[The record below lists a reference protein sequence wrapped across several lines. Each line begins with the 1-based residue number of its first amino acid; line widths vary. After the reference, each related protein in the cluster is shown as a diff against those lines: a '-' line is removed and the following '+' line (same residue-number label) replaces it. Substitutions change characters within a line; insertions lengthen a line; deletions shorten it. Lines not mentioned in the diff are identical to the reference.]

1 MSKRTQLRALVAARR
16 ERAGDAAFQAACLF
30 ACAGV
35 IGLGYDL
42 SGGPGDDLALSVAVD
57 LSMVLFG
64 VVIGSLP
71 WCRWPR
77 PATLGLAV
85 IALAGVSLSHLG
97 GLVPLATYGIW
108 FVLIFV
114 WIGTWHPPGTSY
126 LMCPVAVI
134 AYVVPF
140 ALDAPATEGVIASG
154 LISIPTAVLIGE
166 TIARRSRALRRAEAA
181 KDEALAAL
189 TRANVTDDLTG
200 LGNRR
205 RANSLLDS
213 LEDGDALAIL
223 DLDHFKR
230 VNDTLG
236 HHRGDEVLQEL
247 GAFLLRTVRD
257 RDTVARYGGE
267 EFIVV
272 IRQAGA
278 DATAVV
284 ERILTGWREMSPPA
298 TLSAGIAMKTPGQT
312 WSDTFSAADA
322 SLYRA
327 KALGRDRAVL
337 QPAS

>member
-1 MSKRTQLRALVAARR
+1 MRSRLSKRTQLRATRRSKRRASSPAA
-16 ERAGDAAFQAACLF
+16 GL
-30 ACAGV
+30 

-57 LSMVLFG
+57 ATMVLFA

-77 PATLGLAV
+77 PATLSLAV
-85 IALAGVSLSHLG
+85 VALAGVSISHLA

-126 LMCPVAVI
+126 LMSPV
-134 AYVVPF
+134 
-140 ALDAPATEGVIASG
+140 
-154 LISIPTAVLIGE
+154 
-166 TIARRSRALRRAEAA
+166 
-181 KDEALAAL
+181 ALAAL

-213 LEDGDALAIL
+213 LDDGDALAIL

-247 GAFLLRTVRD
+247 GEFLLRTVRD
-257 RDTVARYGGE
+257 HDTVARYGGE

-272 IRQAGA
+272 IRQRHGA
-278 DATAVV
+278 A
-284 ERILTGWREMSPPA
+284 RRPSRGR
-298 TLSAGIAMKTPGQT
+298 
-312 WSDTFSAADA
+312 A
-322 SLYRA
+322 SE
-327 KALGRDRAVL
+327 LG
-337 QPAS
+337 

>member
-1 MSKRTQLRALVAARR
+1 MRRSPAAR
-16 ERAGDAAFQAACLF
+16 GP
-30 ACAGV
+30 CAG
-35 IGLGYDL
+35 
-42 SGGPGDDLALSVAVD
+42 
-57 LSMVLFG
+57 
-64 VVIGSLP
+64 
-71 WCRWPR
+71 PR
-77 PATLGLAV
+77 RRRT
-85 IALAGVSLSHLG
+85 
-97 GLVPLATYGIW
+97 
-108 FVLIFV
+108 
-114 WIGTWHPPGTSY
+114 
-126 LMCPVAVI
+126 
-134 AYVVPF
+134 
-140 ALDAPATEGVIASG
+140 
-154 LISIPTAVLIGE
+154 
-166 TIARRSRALRRAEAA
+166 RRSPRS
-181 KDEALAAL
+181 

-247 GAFLLRTVRD
+247 GEFLLRTVRD
-257 RDTVARYGGE
+257 HDTVARYGGE

-278 DATAVV
+278 DATVVV
-284 ERILTGWREMSPPA
+284 ERILTGWRELSPPA
-298 TLSAGIAMKTPGQT
+298 TLSVGIAMKTPGQT

-327 KALGRDRAVL
+327 KELGRDRAVL